1 MDPLADFFQYL
12 PIIFQTPLEEF
23 TIADVSCQFIAFGVA
38 QLHSI
43 DQLKPQTAQNICPG
57 KHITAG
63 T

>member
-43 DQLKPQTAQNICPG
+43 DQLALKNV
-57 KHITAG
+57 KHN
-63 T
+63 